1 MVIKMPWIIKCNSN
15 LPREYSSE
23 ITNIEG
29 NVYDTLDEALDAL
42 PDNIVYDDFLPSDK
56 VLRLYPKFLTKE
68 DIEKDVE
75 GYWNVGTIEEID

>member
-1 MVIKMPWIIKCNSN
+1 MVIKIPWIIKCNSN

-56 VLRLYPKFLTKE
+56 VLRLYPAFLTKE

>member
-1 MVIKMPWIIKCNSN
+1 MPWIIKCNAN

-29 NVYDTLDEALDAL
+29 NVYNTLVEALDAL